1 MSKIITDQQIDMV
14 SRAEPTEI
22 LAAVHKR
29 LVMAENGFSTL
40 KGIVQDFSVEIEMLK
55 ERINK
60 LEERNKEEDE
70 LLGAPYNSVYGE
82 DEQEESK

>member
-1 MSKIITDQQIDMV
+1 MSKIITDQQIDMA
-14 SRAEPTEI
+14 SHAEPTEI

-29 LVMAENGFSTL
+29 LVMAEKGFSAL
-40 KGIVQDFSVEIEMLK
+40 KGIVQDFSVELEMIK
-55 ERINK
+55 ERISK

-70 LLGAPYNSVYGE
+70 LLGAPYSSVYGE

>member
-1 MSKIITDQQIDMV
+1 MSKIITNEQLNLVDE
-14 SRAEPTEI
+14 AEPTEI

-29 LVMAENGFSTL
+29 LVMAEKGFSAL
-40 KGIVQDFSVEIEMLK
+40 KGIVQDFSVELEMIK
-55 ERINK
+55 ERISK